1 MSDAAFLIVQ
11 ASDSVARV
19 SHNSFSV
26 SPWDGGGSYR
36 IQMTSC
42 KLHSSHLQ
50 IQIENLHPRWQGQW
64 WGLLTKDTSPPA
76 EGGDYPYP
84 KEGQAKGRRWGFGE
98 DERDNGWNFPCAPIP
113 PSFPL
118 LLLCLSRLLSVLG
131 RTEPLCGQSLAQG
144 HQRLLSS
151 KPGIFQE

>member
-1 MSDAAFLIVQ
+1 MY
-11 ASDSVARV
+11 
-19 SHNSFSV
+19 SFSV

-36 IQMTSC
+36 IQMTSY

-84 KEGQAKGRRWGFGE
+84 KEGQARGGGGALGKMKGIMAGIFHV
-98 DERDNGWNFPCAPIP
+98 
-113 PSFPL
+113 L
-118 LLLCLSRLLSVLG
+118 LYPRASLCFCSASADFCQCW
-131 RTEPLCGQSLAQG
+131 EEQSLFVGSHWPRVTRDCYHPNQG
-144 HQRLLSS
+144 SFKSER
-151 KPGIFQE
+151 ECY